1 MDGIAQQ
8 RAVLRPGA
16 GVEPRKGTGKPRRQ
30 SAGAIGIVGIDE
42 EHVGRVR
49 IAELACEKTA
59 IDDDG
64 IGRADR
70 ERAGKEPA
78 HRQAVPAYVF
88 VELLAPDDDA
98 ELHFVADTDPEPAR
112 ETAPEQHSM
121 PVAGWQRLPLD
132 EPEGPAA
139 IGSVDG
145 KRGHA
150 LECLVASDDGRK

>member
-1 MDGIAQQ
+1 MDGIAEQ

-42 EHVGRVR
+42 EHVGRVW

-70 ERAGKEPA
+70 ECAGKEPA
-78 HRQAVPAYVF
+78 HRQAVPAYVL
-88 VELLAPDDDA
+88 VDLLAPEDDGVP
-98 ELHFVADTDPEPAR
+98 HSVADTTPEPAV
-112 ETAPEQHSM
+112 ETASEQQCM
-121 PVAGWQRLPLD
+121 
-132 EPEGPAA
+132 
-139 IGSVDG
+139 
-145 KRGHA
+145 
-150 LECLVASDDGRK
+150 